1 MQAHH
6 NEKMSKIVYP
16 QPILCVASKFVTLP
30 QSDSSVK
37 KKKEWIIELKSA
49 NCFLETEKMLYY
61 TQ

>member
-1 MQAHH
+1 
-6 NEKMSKIVYP
+6 MSKIVYP

-37 KKKEWIIELKSA
+37 KKKKEWIIELKSA